1 MGGGRATSGGRNAAA
16 RTGGGGG
23 GGPNTASGISY
34 IKSGIAKQSGDVA
47 VEVSVAKLNSGWKKN
62 PINYIP
68 KGGDKNTTG
77 KKYGQAKEFLSKN
90 KTGVKMPEIS
100 VKNGVVTVRDGRHRT
115 AVLRDTRKK
124 TIFITVKRS
133 QAAEVKEKFG
143 AK

>member
-1 MGGGRATSGGRNAAA
+1 MGGGRASGGGRNAAA

-34 IKSGIAKQSGDVA
+34 IKSGIAKQIGDVA

-62 PINYIP
+62 PINYI

-77 KKYGQAKEFLSKN
+77 SKYGQAKEFLAKN
-90 KTGVKMPEIS
+90 TTGVKMPEIS

-115 AVLRDTRKK
+115 AVLRDTSKK
-124 TIFITVKRS
+124 TIFVTVKRS